1 MRLSNGSH
9 FVLYAIALTMI
20 VVQGKV
26 READALIHKPKI
38 LPGPAWSATH
48 HRPPQRRKASNT
60 AVPPESQQPYNT
72 HQREQ
77 SQKSTQM
84 NMAHGNIRIQEFR
97 SSPIRRLVVASMLTV
112 AAMFKTK
119 ALLSL
124 LCNGLYKP
132 YQNSLVQNPLITKI
146 FTGAILAITGDAVA
160 QATSN
165 EGTSAYDK
173 RRAISFALF
182 DSCYRFF
189 QHNMF
194 PIVIRLGQGN
204 VISKV
209 LPKVFA
215 PAAAAIEQTAM
226 YQFVIVPVSNNR

>member
-1 MRLSNGSH
+1 MRLSNGSY
-9 FVLYAIALTMI
+9 FVLHTIALTMI

-48 HRPPQRRKASNT
+48 HWPPQRRKAPVN
-60 AVPPESQQPYNT
+60 PESQQPYNT

-77 SQKSTQM
+77 SQKSMEM
-84 NMAHGNIRIQEFR
+84 NMAHGNIGIQEFR
-97 SSPIRRLVVASMLTV
+97 SSPLRRLVLASMLTV

-119 ALLSL
+119 ALLSFL
-124 LCNGLYKP
+124 FNGLYKP
-132 YQNSLVQNPLITKI
+132 YQNSLVQNPLVTKVC
-146 FTGAILAITGDAVA
+146 TGAILAIAGDAVA

-173 RRAISFALF
+173 RRAISFAVF

-209 LPKVFA
+209 LPKFLA
-215 PAAAAIEQTAM
+215 PAAAAIEQTAL
-226 YQFVIVPVSNNR
+226 YQFVIVPVSNNQ